1 MICRVI
7 NSFGL
12 SALAKT
18 TMLLGVVF
26 FLSLFAEVALAQKR
40 FSRTY
45 PAGQDVKLELLN
57 RTGTVVVEGWNRPEI
72 QITATMEA
80 PSADVRPQ
88 SLSGVILI
96 NLVRDNQGRDV
107 GNVNFTIRVPYN
119 SNVNI
124 ETLIGNLSVS
134 NIRGAFVRAHISSEG
149 DITLTNIR
157 AIGVSAEN
165 NIGNI
170 FFEGEIQTGGNYRF
184 SSMRGDIGLNI
195 PFTSSFKLVAT
206 APSTRNIQLGSF
218 ANSNLGFMG
227 DGRRVVGRHGDGS
240 AMITV
245 TNQRGG
251 IKLIGR

>member
-7 NSFGL
+7 NSFGR

-26 FLSLFAEVALAQKR
+26 FLSLFAGDVSAQKR

-57 RTGTVVVEGWNRPEI
+57 RTGLVVVEGWNRQEI
-72 QITATMEA
+72 QISATMEA

-96 NLVRDNQGRDV
+96 NLVRDNQGRDI

-124 ETLIGNLSVS
+124 ETIIGNLSITNV
-134 NIRGAFVRAHISSEG
+134 RGSFVRAHITSEG
-149 DITLTNIR
+149 DITLTNINST
-157 AIGVSAEN
+157 AVAAEN
-165 NIGNI
+165 GLGNI
-170 FFEGEIQTGGNYRF
+170 FFDGDIQEGGSYRF
-184 SSMRGDIGLNI
+184 SSMRGDINLRI
-195 PFTSSFKLVAT
+195 PFSSSFKLVAT
-206 APSTRNIQLGSF
+206 APSTRSISLGSF
-218 ANSNLGFMG
+218 ANSNTNYLG
-227 DGRRVVGRHGDGS
+227 DGRRIVGRWGDGG
-240 AMITV
+240 ATV
-245 TNQRGG
+245 TITNQRGG
-251 IKLIGR
+251 IRLIGR